1 MHVAKYNKENE
12 IHLIFFHGIGDNH
25 KNATRYIQGE
35 FTYPHRSN
43 FHTHA
48 HKYSTTFQN
57 YITYA
62 TASFML
68 LGVSILLPILILLIN
83 PMTSKI
89 ASLAILAALTC
100 TFLSVSLLMIP
111 FINKNQSLSQPSIKE
126 ISKLIDNGVK
136 PENII
141 LFGHS
146 FGGAVASEVLKYF
159 ADKNIKLGGVIF
171 TSTFSSFHNAIKH
184 FPIPQAKILSV
195 LPSCL
200 LKKMLKV
207 LNLDFD
213 IANNIRGLQNEN
225 IPIVIINHER
235 DNLIPYPAQL
245 AKGLEDNQSLNR
257 NLTKI
262 VNLKSFE
269 YDPHNGVLFSCELN
283 KNLLDFIPN
292 KTINR

>member
-12 IHLIFFHGIGDNH
+12 IHLIFFHGIGDNY
-25 KNATRYIQGE
+25 KNASRYIQDRSR
-35 FTYPHRSN
+35 YLHRSN
-43 FHTHA
+43 FYTHA
-48 HKYSTTFQN
+48 HKYPIAFQN

-62 TASFML
+62 IASFL
-68 LGVSILLPILILLIN
+68 FLGISILSPALILFTN
-83 PMTSKI
+83 PMTSRT
-89 ASLAILAALTC
+89 ANSAILAALIC
-100 TFLSVSLLMIP
+100 TFLSISILMIP
-111 FINKNQSLSQPSIKE
+111 FINKNKSLSQSAIKKINE
-126 ISKLIDNGVK
+126 LMDKGVK

-159 ADKNIKLGGVIF
+159 TDKNIKLGGVIF

-213 IANNIRGLQNEN
+213 IVSNIQKLQNDN
-225 IPIVIINHER
+225 IPIVVINHER
-235 DNLIPYPAQL
+235 DTLIPYPAQL
-245 AKGLEDNQSLNR
+245 AKAVDDLLLNR
-257 NLTKI
+257 NSIKI
-262 VNLKSFE
+262 VNLRGFT
-269 YDPHNGVLFSCELN
+269 DNPHNGVLSSWQLSE
-283 KNLLDFIPN
+283 NLADLMPN
-292 KTINR
+292 KIMNR

>member
-12 IHLIFFHGIGDNH
+12 IHLIFFHGIGDNY
-25 KNATRYIQGE
+25 KNAARYIQDRS
-35 FTYPHRSN
+35 TYLHRSN

-48 HKYSTTFQN
+48 HKYPIAFQN

-62 TASFML
+62 IASFL
-68 LGVSILLPILILLIN
+68 FLGTSILLPTLILLTN
-83 PMTSKI
+83 PMTSST

-100 TFLSVSLLMIP
+100 TFLSVPPLMIP
-111 FINKNQSLSQPSIKE
+111 FINKNQSLSKSSIEKINE
-126 ISKLIDNGVK
+126 LMEKGVK
-136 PENII
+136 SENII

-159 ADKNIKLGGVIF
+159 TDKNIKLGGVIF

-213 IANNIRGLQNEN
+213 IISNIQKLQNDN
-225 IPIVIINHER
+225 IPIVVINHAR
-235 DNLIPYPAQL
+235 DTLIPYPAQL
-245 AKGLEDNQSLNR
+245 AKAVDDLLLNR
-257 NLTKI
+257 NSIKI
-262 VNLKSFE
+262 VNLRGFT
-269 YDPHNGVLFSCELN
+269 DNPHNGVLSSWQLSE
-283 KNLLDFIPN
+283 NLADLMPN
-292 KTINR
+292 KIMNR

>member
-1 MHVAKYNKENE
+1 
-12 IHLIFFHGIGDNH
+12 
-25 KNATRYIQGE
+25 
-35 FTYPHRSN
+35 
-43 FHTHA
+43 
-48 HKYSTTFQN
+48 
-57 YITYA
+57 
-62 TASFML
+62 
-68 LGVSILLPILILLIN
+68 
-83 PMTSKI
+83 
-89 ASLAILAALTC
+89 
-100 TFLSVSLLMIP
+100 
-111 FINKNQSLSQPSIKE
+111 
-126 ISKLIDNGVK
+126 VK

-146 FGGAVASEVLKYF
+146 FGGTVASEVLKYF
-159 ADKNIKLGGVIF
+159 ADKNIKLGGIIF

-200 LKKMLKV
+200 LKKMLKA

-283 KNLLDFIPN
+283 KNLLDLIPN